1 MIASVY
7 LLGLHILVA
16 QAPRH
21 EDCLPY
27 NPQTLKVVEEEL
39 MNTWR
44 LTDGHSS
51 MLTFGTAQ
59 DAENGLA
66 VAERYSEQCFIGRH
80 ASTRPGAKTDAHQ
93 RYIVNYWKAPT
104 GKQTRIS
111 PEACQAYVGSE
122 LRAEDNGAAG
132 WTVTDERDFH
142 VPVDNSADADALIT
156 LARQYT
162 AHCTIGGTDPPS
174 PVRRVDYWK

>member
-1 MIASVY
+1 
-7 LLGLHILVA
+7 
-16 QAPRH
+16 
-21 EDCLPY
+21 
-27 NPQTLKVVEEEL
+27 

-80 ASTRPGAKTDAHQ
+80 ASTRPNAKTDARQ
-93 RYIVNYWKAPT
+93 RYIVNYWKGPS

-111 PEACQAYVGSE
+111 PEACQVYVGSA
-122 LRAEDNGAAG
+122 LRAQDNGSAG
-132 WTVTDERDFH
+132 WMVTDGKDFH
-142 VPVDNSADADALIT
+142 IPVDNSADADALIT